1 MAEQRVSDQR
11 CRYLEATLLRLNT
24 ITIMRTQKIVTEAVT
39 TLRDSFN
46 SVLCEGLKNLCQR
59 E

>member
-11 CRYLEATLLRLNT
+11 CRLEATLLRLNT
-24 ITIMRTQKIVTEAVT
+24 ITIMHAQKIVTEAVT

>member
-11 CRYLEATLLRLNT
+11 CRLEATLLRLNT